1 METKFYNDGVTIVS
15 LVTIVLGCFIMSL
28 KVLFKSKCI
37 SVSLC
42 YGLLNIVRNVE
53 IETEISEDK
62 IPMSNQV

>member
-15 LVTIVLGCFIMSL
+15 LVTIVLGCLIMSL

-42 YGLLNIVRNVE
+42 YGLLNIVRKVE
-53 IETEISEDK
+53 LETELIEDK

>member
-15 LVTIVLGCFIMSL
+15 LVTIVLGCVIISL

-42 YGLLNIVRNVE
+42 YGLLNIVRKVE
-53 IETEISEDK
+53 LETDLMEDK
-62 IPMSNQV
+62 IPVSNQV

>member
-15 LVTIVLGCFIMSL
+15 LVTIVLGCVIMSL

-42 YGLLNIVRNVE
+42 YGLLNIVRKVE
-53 IETEISEDK
+53 LETELIEDK

>member
-15 LVTIVLGCFIMSL
+15 LVTIVLGCVIMSL

-42 YGLLNIVRNVE
+42 YGLLNIVRKVE
-53 IETEISEDK
+53 LETDLMEDK
-62 IPMSNQV
+62 IPVSNQV